1 MKNYKIES
9 LSAAFA
15 NDVRAV
21 VDRKTKPLGSLGRLE
36 DVAIQIG
43 QIQHTTHPVLTNP
56 TILVFAADH
65 GIALEGV
72 SAYPQEVTWQ
82 MVSNFLN
89 GGAAINVFCKQ
100 HAITLKVIDAGVNYD
115 FDENTP
121 GLIQNKAGKSTHNFL
136 KQAAMSSQ
144 QVAFCL
150 ETSAALV
157 DDLNQNGCT
166 IVGFG
171 EMGIANTSSA
181 SVLMSLLCNVPLDAC
196 IGRGTGLDD
205 KGLQHKRS
213 ILSAAIEK
221 QGKPDN
227 VYDILSTYGGFEI
240 AQMAGAMLRA
250 AELRMVVMI
259 DGFIASVALLTAQAI
274 NPAVKD
280 YCIICHQSAEHAHAS
295 LLNYLNAA
303 PLINLGMRLGEGSG
317 VAVAFPLI
325 QSAVNFLNEMA
336 SFESA
341 GVTDKE

>member
-1 MKNYKIES
+1 MKNYKIET

-15 NDVRAV
+15 NNVRTV
-21 VDRKTKPLGSLGRLE
+21 VDQKTKPVGSLGQLE
-36 DVAIQIG
+36 EIAIQIG
-43 QIQHTTHPVLTNP
+43 QIQQTIHPILSNP
-56 TILVFAADH
+56 AILVFAADH

-82 MVSNFLN
+82 MVSNFLQ

-121 GLIQNKAGKSTHNFL
+121 GLIQNKAGKSTNNFL
-136 KQAAMSSQ
+136 LLPAMSSQ
-144 QVAFCL
+144 QLAQCF
-150 ETSAALV
+150 ETSALLV
-157 DDLNQNGCT
+157 DELHQNGCT

-181 SVLMSLLCNVPLDAC
+181 SVLMSLLCNAPLDAC

-205 KGLQHKRS
+205 KGLQHKLT
-213 ILSAAIEK
+213 ILSRAIENH
-221 QGKPDN
+221 GKPQN

-250 AELRMVVMI
+250 AELRMVIMI
-259 DGFIASVALLTAQAI
+259 DGFIASVALLAAQAV
-274 NPAVKD
+274 NPAIKE
-280 YCIICHQSAEHAHAS
+280 YCIFCHQSAEHAHVS
-295 LLNYLNAA
+295 LLNYLNAT

-317 VAVAFPLI
+317 AAVAFPLI